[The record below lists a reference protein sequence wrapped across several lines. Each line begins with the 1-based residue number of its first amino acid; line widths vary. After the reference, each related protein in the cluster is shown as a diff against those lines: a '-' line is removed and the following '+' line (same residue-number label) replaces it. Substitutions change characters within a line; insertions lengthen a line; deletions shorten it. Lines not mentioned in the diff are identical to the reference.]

1 MSRDQ
6 RSPVRTRLQES
17 LAAQPPDAELRPARW
32 KFFVLTHGE
41 VVVAGRKDVQ
51 LDRDASTLQGK
62 VHDRVVFRV
71 GASDALTVVVDQ
83 EI

>member
-1 MSRDQ
+1 M
-6 RSPVRTRLQES
+6 
-17 LAAQPPDAELRPARW
+17 
-32 KFFVLTHGE
+32 
-41 VVVAGRKDVQ
+41 VAGRKDVQ